1 MWFLWL
7 PNLNTNLLHEIYL
20 NWNYFVLMYGFSVEG
35 SGRKNAN
42 FRPGSSSNSIL
53 IICFIHKT
61 EYQKCLLSEIS
72 PIQKI
77 YEIFSLQVFLHN
89 WNYRVKLDSTE
100 IMIIINRMIY
110 SSPTRNFS
118 NSHKHTQYSVHITI
132 RYRKS
137 VKRSSIPCLLETAIY
152 KMEHF
157 QCLSKKMERGELK
170 KAKSNLN
177 NQLTTLRGEACVQ

>member
-1 MWFLWL
+1 MKFIWTGIALFWCMVFL
-7 PNLNTNLLHEIYL
+7 H
-20 NWNYFVLMYGFSVEG
+20 VEG
-35 SGRKNAN
+35 SGSKNAI
-42 FRPGSSSNSIL
+42 FRPGTSSSNSIL
-53 IICFIHKT
+53 IIRFIHKT
-61 EYQKCLLSEIS
+61 EYQKGLLSEIS

-177 NQLTTLRGEACVQ
+177 NQLTTLRGEAGVQ